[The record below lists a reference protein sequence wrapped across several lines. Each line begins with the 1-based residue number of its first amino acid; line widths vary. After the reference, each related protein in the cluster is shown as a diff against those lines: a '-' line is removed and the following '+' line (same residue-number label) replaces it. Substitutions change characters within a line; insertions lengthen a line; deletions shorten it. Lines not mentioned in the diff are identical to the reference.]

1 LQITLKGKR
10 VIENRDYGLL
20 NSDFKSEISIQ
31 NQNSKISRCTRN
43 CKLKSLLLSTKPL
56 FVFTNGKVNN
66 KTQARRPAY
75 YIEYQ
80 TFGKKGLGMGNSMLF
95 SHF

>member
-1 LQITLKGKR
+1 MLQ
-10 VIENRDYGLL
+10 
-20 NSDFKSEISIQ
+20 
-31 NQNSKISRCTRN
+31 
-43 CKLKSLLLSTKPL
+43 SLLLSTKPL
-56 FVFTNGKVNN
+56 FALANGKVNN

-95 SHF
+95 SPFIKIFINVK

>member
-56 FVFTNGKVNN
+56 F
-66 KTQARRPAY
+66 
-75 YIEYQ
+75 ES
-80 TFGKKGLGMGNSMLF
+80 GNLDVRG
-95 SHF
+95 